1 MFTKQERKQANKL
14 ADYLGWNMTMCDLLE
29 LWEKVDRDFISADET
44 GIADYMVYTLGPDVI
59 LDALSAPLVEAL
71 VSEDAQ
77 ERQDAI
83 NKMREMGY
91 DMTKL
96 GYKR

>member
-1 MFTKQERKQANKL
+1 MATRQNRLDSKL
-14 ADYLGWNMTMCDLLE
+14 VDYLGWNMTMSEILE
-29 LWEKVDRDFISADET
+29 LWEKVDPDFLSADET
-44 GIADYMVYTLGPDVI
+44 GIADYMVYSLGPDVI
-59 LDALSAPLVEAL
+59 LKALSAPLVEAL
-71 VSEDAQ
+71 ASEDAR